1 MRPRCLSQNG
11 GGVSI
16 CGLDSYAQSPS
27 AVGVPEDAYI
37 FAVSGAGITESGS
50 ALNITYSTKTQ
61 STVNAARVWDSDAG
75 KYYFYASA
83 SEEPVKFEMTTST
96 SSKYG
101 IKSIT
106 RENSGPYTSYVPNRC
121 TIVKNNLG
129 VGKICE
135 VEVDDIDNIR
145 TGTIE
150 VTTDDPYKFKLW
162 YSYDNRSTT
171 ISASSYKDG
180 KLTVKYD
187 PKTETYWEV
196 EQTVSPWDLPQ
207 IASVTFDGVSLKRY
221 YPAAHMP
228 TFYYSVN
235 LRNSDKTS
243 HVLNITTKWDN
254 HQVPVSFK
262 MLQSGGNETD
272 YGRIMEN
279 VLSLS
284 VDDNVLDKSQ
294 WENGQTFNVKN
305 GSLLRFSLKEEVK
318 NAFEVKSRTVNNENF
333 ATISKSSVFIEG
345 DGTTLQ
351 EVVLKALVNNPVRF
365 SVISDNY
372 KNISVSSNG
381 MGFLLNGTSTSLT
394 YGYDVNL
401 PLTFRSYPGYQITQ
415 IKVGEKVY
423 PVEKGNITIN
433 NEGMDT
439 VYEVTCVP
447 YERTRDFV
455 VTVDPGNASA
465 MAITLDP
472 NGLNE
477 KQVYLSRGLQTVK
490 VNPADFPIAIQA
502 TNGSV
507 YVDGEKQTPLTGGY
521 YFAELPEAGKDIRIF
536 NRQISQVNVDFS
548 NLSGVGCTLKV
559 DGKAV
564 QNPESVMVLPGSVL
578 EFTPA
583 SNASNLM
590 LQTGNDT
597 YVAASEGKFTYMVSS
612 SCRLTLRPSAVL
624 NVNFHN
630 NYDSFELT
638 ELSTGEK
645 YKLTDTKTT
654 ILLPYIEG
662 ATVTTDYRLKVVDPR
677 NSYVLSY
684 VTASPTTGFAFND
697 AEHIITV
704 RNGMTV
710 DLHSAD
716 NEKPYTINIRVTPQ
730 NSSSYSYNP
739 ETGMYYDNNG
749 NLEVSTQLL
758 YVPNGYTLGGGFMEY
773 EGEMVPVPWN
783 TQRRLRV
790 GDNNAKRDYS
800 IATTN
805 SYATVESGFA
815 RSFNLDESEF
825 PITIKNLEG
834 SPMMDGGTYYSSYY
848 LVEGEGFRQ
857 LESME
862 EIKIEKPTDG
872 SFEVN
877 LIFTT
882 QWESSNEWNFQE
894 SDLPYYY
901 QIDDRTETLVNS
913 SDWYNNMA
921 RVYPFSKVKIRPED
935 ESKSIKKVVVE
946 ESYGENPQE
955 IFPNADGEIIIYVDP
970 TRSYSKNIS
979 VVYESN
985 KLQAYLKSDVGS
997 AYLTIDGNGIYE
1009 DMMTGEP
1016 DIVTVY
1022 GKTAQVKIQSSYG
1035 PVYKVT
1041 RVVDMAT
1048 GKVLDYDSST
1058 ATLKGFEDGMKL
1070 EVYAELYNR
1079 DKSIKI
1085 KRYTTKT
1092 VNVTANSGYSFN
1104 TNAAIYLNEGS
1115 PYESKTSLTNS
1126 GTTTLTSTVNYCD
1139 EDLPFVI
1146 RDINFTKSGTYQG
1159 TVFVNNQIVEPVN
1172 GVYTLPMDIEDG
1184 ATVIVY
1190 RHIESPTIDVEY
1202 AIDEDLKVEVTVDN
1216 IPATRTSGT
1225 VTAPKLG
1232 TFGVKALEGNL
1243 YAYTAQYS
1251 TDGGTKWYNLSGYTI
1266 TPSVAQ
1272 LTVKIEKAI
1281 NTLTFNAEQGT
1292 DLSSVKVVTDRGEEY
1307 ALSSSDN
1314 ILELL
1319 VGIKSAKIIST
1330 EPDSYLTVVSSVSGM
1345 KFNQE
1350 SGELTGLA
1358 TGTLTVTLN
1367 KIVREN
1373 EVKFFVDK
1381 EEASEAALTFGEDKV
1396 YEKLV
1401 DLTEGFQTI
1410 KYAPEDLPLIYHVG
1424 DAATFST
1431 RSSES
1436 VPYVYVNGVLQ
1447 SYSPEDGGYLFSAD
1461 VLSGE
1466 SVPVVKI
1473 YANNPSTS
1481 DADGGVKN
1489 ITLFYLVEP
1498 GITFKAIEDYSVE
1511 VTESG
1516 MREVL
1521 PSTYV
1526 ELEAQTDNGE
1536 PLFVEVDGE
1545 RVEAT
1550 DGKYLIQTGNS
1561 DVTIA
1566 VKVEKLNVTV
1576 ISEDAWQAVRVTGNG
1591 FSYPMYDA
1599 TSELQFPASTTSLQL
1614 FTEMDGYVITNV
1626 IDAGQAKFDAVTGE
1640 LTNIKSDSKLTLV
1653 MGEYNRDVELL
1664 VYVEDLVE
1672 NNQISHVVLS
1682 EGKSVVKNVA
1692 LAPGYQ
1698 TVMIHKADLPLAVT
1712 TTAQEKAKVY
1722 VNNELLEEVDGKY
1735 QFPAELP
1742 AKSIVKI
1749 YSEEQY
1755 KISVEYTIDLRG
1767 YDFKVWHDRQQDV
1780 AINTADIHEVLPGT
1794 EISFTLTPQA
1804 APEALAYNAIRTMAD
1819 EEETDDSPAVT
1830 INDETVTP
1838 DENGVYTLKVNDS
1851 HINGISIKAISP
1863 EVTNPDIP
1871 TGVEAILADGE
1882 TANVYDLNGTLILK
1896 NATTGDLK
1904 KLPAGIYIING
1915 EKHLMR

>member
-1 MRPRCLSQNG
+1 MRNSIRKLTAVMMCVLAVFLKT
-11 GGVSI
+11 GGVSV

-37 FAVSGAGITESGS
+37 FAVSGAGVTEFD
-50 ALNITYSTKTQ
+50 ARNAVFYSTKTQ
-61 STVNAARVWDSDAG
+61 QLNYASRIWDSVA
-75 KYYFYASA
+75 KKHYYYVKAT
-83 SEEPVKFEMTTST
+83 ENPVKFTLNT
-96 SSKYG
+96 SSEHG
-101 IKSIT
+101 FASITNSVTGKSI
-106 RENSGPYTSYVPNRC
+106 SYNPKSC
-121 TIVKNNLG
+121 
-129 VGKICE
+129 
-135 VEVDDIDNIR
+135 
-145 TGTIE
+145 
-150 VTTDDPYKFKLW
+150 
-162 YSYDNRSTT
+162 T
-171 ISASSYKDG
+171 ISASSLNTDELIEIECDYIDNVRCGTLEINADNPSRIFVVNHTSGIYTLYKSDAFQDG
-180 KLTVKYD
+180 KLTIKYD
-187 PKTETYWEV
+187 PKTEKTWDIAQVTGYGKTPKVYSV
-196 EQTVSPWDLPQ
+196 EL
-207 IASVTFDGVSLKRY
+207 DGNPLKRNY
-221 YPAAHMP
+221 GWVSTATLSVAE
-228 TFYYSVN
+228 TFNYSMTLDENLKTHVVN
-235 LRNSDKTS
+235 VSTVWPDLQ
-243 HVLNITTKWDN
+243 I
-254 HQVPVSFK
+254 PVSFK
-262 MLQSGGNETD
+262 IKQDGGNETNDD
-272 YGRIMEN
+272 YLQAKIQ
-279 VLSLS
+279 SLS
-284 VDDNVLDKSQ
+284 VGGVEIDKSL
-294 WENGQTFNVKN
+294 WSDGKIFNVKN
-305 GSLLRFSLKEEVK
+305 GNNLDYTLADEVK
-318 NAFEVKSRTVNNENF
+318 TQFVVNSRTLNGTEF
-333 ATISKSSVFIEG
+333 TTKTQVFIEG
-345 DGTTLQ
+345 DGSTTQ
-351 EVVLKALVNNPVRF
+351 EVVLNALVNNPVRF
-365 SVISDNY
+365 NVVCDNY
-372 KNISVSSNG
+372 KNIAVSTTDGIS
-381 MGFLLNGTSTSLT
+381 FPLTATTSSMT

-433 NEGMDT
+433 NEGMDA

-536 NRQISQVNVDFS
+536 NRQISQVTVDFS
-548 NLSGVGCTLKV
+548 NMSGVGCTLKV

-597 YVAASEGKFTYMVSS
+597 YVAASEGKFTYMVSN

-624 NVNFHN
+624 TVNFGL
-630 NYDSFELT
+630 NYENFEIT

-645 YKLTDTKTT
+645 FKLTGKTTT

-662 ATVTTDYRLKVVDPR
+662 ATATTDYRLKVVDPR

-749 NLEVSTQLL
+749 NLEVATQLL

-773 EGEMVPVPWN
+773 EGEMVPVPYN
-783 TQRRLRV
+783 TNRRLRV

-800 IATTN
+800 IATPNTP
-805 SYATVESGFA
+805 SWTTTESGFA
-815 RSFNLDESEF
+815 KSFNLDESEF
-825 PITIKNLEG
+825 PIVIKNLAG
-834 SPMMDGGTYYSSYY
+834 SGMEDGGTYYSRYN
-848 LVEGEGFRQ
+848 LVEGGFFREI
-857 LESME
+857 ESME

-872 SFEVN
+872 SYEVN
-877 LIFTT
+877 LIFTVEYENSY
-882 QWESSNEWNFQE
+882 QWNFQK
-894 SDLPYYY
+894 SDIPYYY
-901 QIDDRTETLVNS
+901 QIDSNPEALVNPY
-913 SDWYNNMA
+913 DWTNNTGS
-921 RVYPFSKVKIRPED
+921 VYSFSKVKIRPED
-935 ESKSIKKVVVE
+935 ESKNIKKVVLE
-946 ESYGENPQE
+946 DYYGSNPEE
-955 IFPNADGEIIIYVDP
+955 IFPNADGEIVIYADP
-970 TRSYSKNIS
+970 AQNSDKNVS
-979 VVYESN
+979 VEYESSS
-985 KLQAYLKSDVGS
+985 LRFYLNSELSGYV
-997 AYLTIDGNGIYE
+997 TVNGNHIVT
-1009 DMMTGEP
+1009 DAMTGEP
-1016 DIVTVY
+1016 DLTTIY
-1022 GKTAQVKIQSSYG
+1022 GKTALVKIQSYSNT
-1035 PVYKVT
+1035 PYKVT
-1041 RVVDMAT
+1041 RIVDMAT
-1048 GKVLDYDSST
+1048 GKALDYDSST
-1058 ATLKGFEDGMKL
+1058 ATLKGFEDGMEL
-1070 EVYAELYNR
+1070 EVYGELYNR

-1085 KRYTTKT
+1085 KRYSTK
-1092 VNVTANSGYSFN
+1092 NVSANVGYSFN
-1104 TNAAIYLNEGS
+1104 TKAAIYLNEGS
-1115 PYESKTSLTNS
+1115 PYESNTSLTNS
-1126 GTTTLTSTVNYCD
+1126 STTPLTSTVKYND
-1139 EDLPFVI
+1139 EDLPLVI
-1146 RDINFTKSGTYQG
+1146 RDIDFSKSGVTYQG

-1190 RHIESPTIDVEY
+1190 RHIDSPTIDVEY
-1202 AIDEDLKVEVTVDN
+1202 TIDEDLKVEACVDN
-1216 IPATRTSGT
+1216 IPATRTSAT
-1225 VTAPKLG
+1225 VAAPKLG
-1232 TFGVKALEGNL
+1232 DITVKALEGNEFE
-1243 YAYTAQYS
+1243 YTAKYS
-1251 TDGGTKWYNLSGYTI
+1251 SDGGATWSNFTSLTVALGYT
-1266 TPSVAQ
+1266 Q
-1272 LTVKIEKAI
+1272 LAVKIEKAI

-1330 EPDSYLTVVSSVSGM
+1330 VPDSYLTVVSSVSGM

-1410 KYAPEDLPLIYHVG
+1410 KYGQEDLPLIYHVA

-1436 VPYVYVNGVLQ
+1436 VPFVYVNGVLQ

-1473 YANNPSTS
+1473 YANNPSTV
-1481 DADGGVKN
+1481 DAEGGVKN

-1626 IDAGQAKFDAVTGE
+1626 IDDAGQAKFDAVTGE
-1640 LTNIKSDSKLTLV
+1640 LTNIKSESKLTLV

-1735 QFPAELP
+1735 QFPDELP

-1804 APEALAYNAIRTMAD
+1804 APEA
-1819 EEETDDSPAVT
+1819 
-1830 INDETVTP
+1830 
-1838 DENGVYTLKVNDS
+1838 
-1851 HINGISIKAISP
+1851 
-1863 EVTNPDIP
+1863 
-1871 TGVEAILADGE
+1871 
-1882 TANVYDLNGTLILK
+1882 
-1896 NATTGDLK
+1896 
-1904 KLPAGIYIING
+1904 
-1915 EKHLMR
+1915 